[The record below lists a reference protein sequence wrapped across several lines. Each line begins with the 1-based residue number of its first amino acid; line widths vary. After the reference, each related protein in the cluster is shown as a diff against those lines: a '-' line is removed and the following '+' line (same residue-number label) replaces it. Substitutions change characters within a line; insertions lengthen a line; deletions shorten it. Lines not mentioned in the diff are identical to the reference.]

1 MFLNCNHNNAVAF
14 RVSFADVNGGQLGE
28 NMMFVLSVVSREY
41 LNLVV
46 RDQFFE
52 RHLKQSAGLITF
64 GK

>member
-1 MFLNCNHNNAVAF
+1 VASS
-14 RVSFADVNGGQLGE
+14 VSFADINWGQLRE
-28 NMMFVLSVVSREY
+28 NVMFVCFVVSREY

-46 RDQFFE
+46 RNQFFK